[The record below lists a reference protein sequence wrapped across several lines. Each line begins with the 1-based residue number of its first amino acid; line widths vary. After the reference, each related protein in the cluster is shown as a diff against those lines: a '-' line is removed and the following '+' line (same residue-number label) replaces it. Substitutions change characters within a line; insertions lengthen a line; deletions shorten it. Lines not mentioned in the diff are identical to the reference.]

1 VNHPQDLLHVKNH
14 INGAWV
20 ASASGA
26 LLESIDPATQAV
38 VGTAPSSTPQD
49 TEQALQAARE
59 AFDRGPWPYAS
70 GEERAAVLLKM
81 GQALRDNQE
90 HLALLITRENG
101 RTLKNTRKEVLTCAK
116 ICEYFAA
123 QARLLSGHSNLGV
136 ADGMSLV
143 SYEPVGVCALIT
155 PWNFPLDLAVRKIA
169 AALAA
174 GCTMVL
180 KPASLTPLCS
190 LELVR
195 VLASVPGLPP
205 GVLNSLS
212 GSGRAVGDTM
222 VRSPL
227 VNKISFTGESATGKA
242 ILKAAADGV
251 KRVSMELGGKSP
263 NIVFED
269 APLEAALDGALWGTF
284 HNTGQSC
291 SAKSRLVVH
300 ASLHDRFVA
309 ELARRA
315 ERIRVGPG
323 LADDSD
329 IGPLASA
336 DQLEKVMGF
345 VETGLQGGARRVTG
359 GERLTDGPLGQG
371 FFIRPAIFDRVAP
384 DMDLAQHEIFGPVLS
399 VLSFDTEDE
408 AIALANA
415 TPFGLSSAIWTTD
428 VRRAFRVSRRIR
440 AGEVMVNTNGNRLP
454 EAPFG
459 GYGESGFG
467 RELGSDGLR
476 QYQEAKH
483 TYINLI

>member
-1 VNHPQDLLHVKNH
+1 VSSPNDLLHVKNY
-14 INGAWV
+14 INGTWV
-20 ASASGA
+20 DASSGA
-26 LLESIDPATQAV
+26 RLESIDPATQAL

-49 TEQALQAARE
+49 AEQALQAARE
-59 AFDRGPWPYAS
+59 AFDRGPWPFAS

-81 GQALRDNQE
+81 GQAIRDNVE

-101 RTLKNTRKEVLTCAK
+101 RTLKNTRREVLTCAK

-123 QARLLSGHSNLGV
+123 QARLLAGHSNLGI

-155 PWNFPLDLAVRKIA
+155 PWNFPLDLAMRKVA

-174 GCTMVL
+174 GCTLVL

-195 VLASVPGLPP
+195 VLSEVPGLPP

-222 VRSPL
+222 VKSPL
-227 VNKISFTGESATGKA
+227 VNKISFTGEGATGKA
-242 ILKAAADGV
+242 ILRSAAETM
-251 KRVSMELGGKSP
+251 KRVSLECGGKSP
-263 NIVFED
+263 NIVFDD
-269 APLEAALDGALWGTF
+269 APLEAALEGALWGTF

-300 ASLHDRFVA
+300 ASLHDRFVE

-315 ERIRVGPG
+315 SAIRVGPG
-323 LADDSD
+323 MEASSD
-329 IGPLASA
+329 IGPLASQ
-336 DQLEKVMGF
+336 DQLDKVLGF
-345 VETGLQGGARRVTG
+345 VDSGVQRGARRVTG

-371 FFIRPAIFDRVAP
+371 FFIRPAIFASVTP
-384 DMDLAQHEIFGPVLS
+384 EMELAQHEIFGPVLS
-399 VLSFDTEDE
+399 VLKFESEEE

-415 TPFGLSSAIWTTD
+415 TPFGLSSAIWTND
-428 VRRAFRVSRRIR
+428 VRRVFRISRRIR

-459 GYGESGFG
+459 GYGESGIG
-467 RELGSDGLR
+467 RELGIDGLR

-483 TYINLI
+483 TYINML